1 MPYRQ
6 RVAIILSR
14 GRSGMQIR
22 GAIRLLIR
30 SSDVKKEW
38 CTRRR
43 LPGADRR
50 PIERMLN
57 RSQRIIPRTAMKM
70 DRVARI
76 EKGYWHDGLSVTSVR
91 CSEALLMRPLSGL

>member
-1 MPYRQ
+1 
-6 RVAIILSR
+6 
-14 GRSGMQIR
+14 
-22 GAIRLLIR
+22 
-30 SSDVKKEW
+30 
-38 CTRRR
+38 
-43 LPGADRR
+43 
-50 PIERMLN
+50 MLN